1 VDMFSSRMSAEDHA
15 ALIAVLNGVNQKLEG
30 IQEDGRKTISEARFT
45 GGRPDIKR
53 MQALTQR
60 RTEALQSG
68 LDSLPAKLSP
78 EGWAVVERHLR
89 EMNIRA
95 AGAVGPR
102 P

>member
-1 VDMFSSRMSAEDHA
+1 
-15 ALIAVLNGVNQKLEG
+15 VLNGVNDKLEA
-30 IQEDGRKTISEARFT
+30 IQEEGRKMISEARFT
-45 GGRPDIKR
+45 GGRPDIKQ

-89 EMNIRA
+89 EMSFYSVGTA
-95 AGAVGPR
+95 GPR